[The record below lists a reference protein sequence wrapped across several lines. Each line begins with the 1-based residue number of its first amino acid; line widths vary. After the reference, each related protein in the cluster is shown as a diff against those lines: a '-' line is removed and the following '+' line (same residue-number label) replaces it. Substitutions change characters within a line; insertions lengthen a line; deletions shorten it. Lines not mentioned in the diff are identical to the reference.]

1 MAWSRE
7 NWLNLI
13 AAGLIAIVFIIVV
26 SEEIFGLFLK
36 KPIGGILTI
45 ITVGVLGYIYFSK

>member
-13 AAGLIAIVFIIVV
+13 AGGLIAIVFIVVV
-26 SEEIFGLFLK
+26 SEEVFGLFLK

-45 ITVGVLGYIYFSK
+45 ITVGSLGYIYFSK